1 MDKALVPYWE
11 KEVSEAR
18 ELIAASKGVSNAFVG
33 LERAKAFVAI
43 DEELTL
49 LRALTAGFFPRYQPG
64 DLRQFQNIGED
75 WYERHLA
82 EITPRPLEEGRAVKG
97 QDVSD
102 MDVARSPDATLDPS
116 TSQGS
121 SQSSE

>member
-18 ELIAASKGVSNAFVG
+18 ELIAASKGVANAFVG
-33 LERAKAFVAI
+33 LSRAQAFVSI

-49 LRALTAGFFPRYQPG
+49 LRSLTAHLKVGTVLRYWDPV
-64 DLRQFQNIGED
+64 
-75 WYERHLA
+75 
-82 EITPRPLEEGRAVKG
+82 ITPRPLEEGRAVKG

-102 MDVARSPDATLDPS
+102 VDVARGPDATLDSATSEALPESSRS
-116 TSQGS
+116 TAS
-121 SQSSE
+121 